1 MSRLL
6 QLDLAGLWHNPF
18 GLTVPDVA
26 CQGGLLDKLRDELCL
41 IDEKI
46 LAGTI
51 ACPPSK
57 RPLHNGFVWLPQRA
71 LAEYE
76 RLRPDSSLGTM
87 LSRTKHLMSEVD
99 RIVVVGHQDALRG
112 PQALMQ
118 ACCQPYFNELT
129 RGQRGSRPRMY
140 FVNEHSDNDSLQGLL
155 YLLGA
160 HRARPASELAECWG
174 LVVLA
179 IDSAPPSLLRPL
191 LTELLVNCGGDQA
204 RCAARVLWVAGAE
217 ASQPDLS
224 GYPGFEHRFTLPT
237 AISARFSILSLAG
250 LLPAALLGINVMQ
263 LLEGACA
270 VGHHFQSSSAAEN
283 LPLQWAACN
292 QLVHRQTSTNLRYWR
307 AWNQALLGLGQWYQG
322 LLRDC
327 LGQEL
332 SLLAATP
339 GSGTPPH
346 PPGLTSP
353 IPPAALLQQIH
364 SRDFRF
370 DALPM
375 DLAPSI
381 AGPTS
386 PPLLRPAHTLVASQ
400 QADFEA
406 FQVELQQAQQPTL
419 RLSLS
424 RVDEP
429 QVGQLVQ
436 LLMLATVIEG
446 RMMGINPYA

>member
-18 GLTVPDVA
+18 GVTAQDVA

-46 LAGTI
+46 LAGAI

-57 RPLHNGFVWLPQRA
+57 LPLHNGFVSSPQRA

-76 RLRPDSSLGTM
+76 RLRPHSSLGTM

-99 RIVVVGHQDALRG
+99 RIVVVGNQDALRG

-140 FVNEHSDNDSLQGLL
+140 FVNEHSDNDSVQGLL

-160 HRARPASELAECWG
+160 HRVRAASELAECWG

-179 IDSAPPSLLRPL
+179 VDAAPPSLLRTL

-204 RCAARVLWVAGAE
+204 RCASRVLWVAGAE
-217 ASQPDLS
+217 TSQPDLAA
-224 GYPGFEHRFTLPT
+224 YPGFEQRFTLP
-237 AISARFSILSLAG
+237 AGNSARFSILSLAG

-270 VGHHFQSSSAAEN
+270 ISHHFQTSSAAEN
-283 LPLQWAACN
+283 LPLQWAVCN
-292 QLVHRQTSTNLRYWR
+292 HLIHRQTRTNLRYWQ
-307 AWNQALLGLGQWYQG
+307 AWNQGLSGLGQWYQG

-332 SLLAATP
+332 SQLTSTP
-339 GSGTPPH
+339 GSGLPH
-346 PPGLTSP
+346 HLPRRISAA
-353 IPPAALLQQIH
+353 PPAALLQQID
-364 SRDFRF
+364 SLEFRF
-370 DALPM
+370 DALSL
-375 DLAPSI
+375 DLAP
-381 AGPTS
+381 
-386 PPLLRPAHTLVASQ
+386 PLEGLMPQPLQRPENTLVTCQRSQFEASQ
-400 QADFEA
+400 A
-406 FQVELQQAQQPTL
+406 ELQHALQPTI

-446 RMMGINPYA
+446 RIMGINPYA